1 MVEKLIV
8 KKKMNGFG
16 KTILLILC
24 LVPFSLL
31 AQTESE
37 TIVTPCGASEEIE
50 KSLHEHP
57 ELLQNVDE
65 LERFTKQ
72 YIAENQ
78 DKLLDSTITIP
89 VVFHVFHTYGA
100 ERISEAQMK
109 DCIRILNEDYQNKNA
124 DSSQVVSAFKPII
137 GRPQMRFRLAKKD
150 PNGRCTKGINYI
162 ESSLHTQGGENLK
175 SISNWD
181 TKRYL
186 NIWVCSVVASGA
198 AAYAYYPGS
207 APGQNNEGIVSRS
220 DYVGS
225 IGTSNNGYNART
237 LSHESGHYFNLPHTW
252 GNSNT
257 PGDATNCNIDDGVT
271 DTPNCV
277 GVTGSGCNLSFV
289 SCGNLNNVQNHME
302 YSSCRRMFTKGQ
314 VLRMHAAINSNTGF
328 RSSLWKGSNLIF
340 TGTTNDSQGDECPA
354 KVDFKSN
361 VTRACAGQN
370 ITFTQLAYNVNNP
383 AGLTF
388 NWSFPGGT
396 PETSTSANPIVSFAT
411 AGTYSVKLVVTNAAG
426 KDSLTRSNLIRI
438 LPSNPSYQ
446 AGDIESFETTT
457 FPNFPSNPDKIW
469 DITSTISNSWKR
481 STLAAA
487 TGQASLLITNNTTT
501 SGSIHTL
508 ISPVFEVVGPVTGA
522 KLAMKYAFAKRISTN
537 TDKLVISYSID
548 CGKTWKIATTR
559 TGTALATVPDFV
571 TATFSP
577 TAGDWKQE
585 YLSLLFLAPSQQ
597 FRLKF
602 EFTGGGGNN
611 LFIDDIQLTT
621 VTAVNNLQDD
631 NLSLSIMPNPS
642 DDLPKLI
649 IDHKTGEKVQV
660 EIMDALG
667 RETLL
672 SKKFILNEGRSEI
685 NLSAEM
691 EKPKAG
697 SYWVR
702 IVLADRVMV
711 RQWVV
716 LP

>member
-1 MVEKLIV
+1 MNKLV
-8 KKKMNGFG
+8 KSAF
-16 KTILLILC
+16 LIFC
-24 LVPFSLL
+24 LAPFSMM

-37 TIVTPCGASEEIE
+37 SIITPCGASEAIE

-72 YIAENQ
+72 YMAENQ

-109 DCIRILNEDYQNKNA
+109 DCIRILNEDFQNKNA
-124 DSSQVVSAFKPII
+124 DTSQVISAFKPII
-137 GRPQMRFRLAKKD
+137 GSSQMRFRLAKKD

-162 ESSLHTQGGENLK
+162 ESNLHPQGGENLK
-175 SISNWD
+175 SVSNWD

-186 NIWVCSVVASGA
+186 NIWVCSVIASGA
-198 AAYAYYPGS
+198 AAYAYYPGT

-225 IGTSNNGYNART
+225 IGTSNSGYNGRT
-237 LSHESGHYFNLPHTW
+237 LSHEAGHYFNLPHTW

-257 PGDATNCNIDDGVT
+257 PGAATNCNIDDGIS

-277 GVTGSGCNLSFV
+277 GVSNSGCNLAFV
-289 SCGNLNNVQNHME
+289 SCGTLNNVQNHME

-314 VLRMHAAINSNTGF
+314 VLRMHAAMNSNAGF

-340 TGTTNDSQGDECPA
+340 TGTTNDSQGNECPA

-361 VTRACAGQN
+361 LTRACAGQN
-370 ITFTQLAYNVNNP
+370 IIFTQLTYNVNNP
-383 AGLTF
+383 ADLTYRWTF
-388 NWSFPGGT
+388 TGGT
-396 PETSTSANPIVSFAT
+396 PETSTSPTPTVTYAT
-411 AGTYSVKLVVTNAAG
+411 AGNYSVKLVVTNSAG

-446 AGDIESFETTT
+446 AGDIEGFETTT
-457 FPNFPSNPDKIW
+457 FPNFPSNPDKVW
-469 DITSTISNSWKR
+469 DVTSTITNTWKR
-481 STLAAA
+481 STLASA
-487 TGQASLLITNNTTT
+487 TGQASLMITNNTTT
-501 SGSIHTL
+501 SGSIHNL

-522 KLAMKYAFAKRISTN
+522 KLALKYAFARRTSAN
-537 TDKLVISYSID
+537 TDKLVVSYSID
-548 CGKTWKIATTR
+548 CGKTWKTATTR
-559 TGTALATVPDFV
+559 SGAALQTTADFV

-577 TAGDWKQE
+577 SGADWKQE
-585 YLSLLFLAPSQQ
+585 YLNLLFLAPSQQ

-602 EFTGGGGNN
+602 EFTAGGGNN
-611 LFIDDIQLTT
+611 LFIDDVQLTT
-621 VTAVNNLQDD
+621 ITSVSNLQDD
-631 NLSLSIMPNPS
+631 NLSLSVVPNPS
-642 DDLPKLI
+642 SDLPKLI
-649 IDHKTGEKVQV
+649 IDHRIGEKVQI
-660 EIMDALG
+660 EIVDALG
-667 RETLL
+667 RENIL
-672 SKKFILNEGRSEI
+672 SKSFILNDGRSEI

-691 EKPKAG
+691 AKPKAG
-697 SYWVR
+697 TYWVR
-702 IVLADRVMV
+702 LILSDRVMI

>member
-1 MVEKLIV
+1 MNKIFKAAIAVFFLMPLTMV
-8 KKKMNGFG
+8 
-16 KTILLILC
+16 
-24 LVPFSLL
+24 

-37 TIVTPCGASEEIE
+37 STVTPCGASEAIE
-50 KSLHEHP
+50 KSLQEHP
-57 ELLQNVDE
+57 ELLQNVEE

-72 YIAENQ
+72 YLSENQ

-109 DCIRILNEDYQNKNA
+109 DCIRILNEDYQNRNA

-150 PNGRCTKGINYI
+150 PSGRCTKGINYI
-162 ESSLHTQGGENLK
+162 ESNLHTQGGENLK

-198 AAYAYYPGS
+198 AAYAYYPGT

-225 IGTSNNGYNART
+225 IGTSNAGYNSRT

-257 PGDATNCNIDDGVT
+257 PGAATNCNIDDGIS

-277 GVTGSGCNLSFV
+277 GVTGSGCNLSLI
-289 SCGNLNNVQNHME
+289 SCGNLNNVQNHMD

-314 VLRMHAAINSNTGF
+314 VLRMHAAINSSAGF

-340 TGTTNDSQGDECPA
+340 TGTTNDTPGDECPA

-361 VTRACAGQN
+361 LTRACAGQN
-370 ITFTQLAYNVNNP
+370 INFTQLAYNVNNP
-383 AGLTF
+383 AGLSF
-388 NWSFPGGT
+388 SWSFPGGT
-396 PETSTSANPIVSFAT
+396 PSSSTSPNPIVSYET
-411 AGTYSVKLVVTNAAG
+411 AGNYSVKLVVLNSAG
-426 KDSLTRSNLIRI
+426 KDSLTRTNLIRI
-438 LPSNPSYQ
+438 LPSIPAYQ
-446 AGDIESFETTT
+446 AGDIEGFETTT
-457 FPNFPSNPDKIW
+457 FPNFPSNPDKVW
-469 DITSTISNSWKR
+469 DITSTISNTWKR
-481 STLAAA
+481 STLASA
-487 TGQASLLITNNTTT
+487 TGQASLMITNNTTT

-522 KLAMKYAFAKRISTN
+522 KLAMKYAFARRTNAN

-548 CGKTWKIATTR
+548 CGKTWKTATTR
-559 TGTALATVPDFV
+559 SGAALQTTADYV

-577 TAGDWKQE
+577 TGADWKQE
-585 YLSLLFLAPSQQ
+585 YLSLLFLAPSQL

-602 EFTGGGGNN
+602 EFTTAGGNN
-611 LFIDDIQLTT
+611 LFIDDVQLTT
-621 VTAVNNLQDD
+621 ITAVSNLQDD
-631 NLSLSIMPNPS
+631 NLSLSVVPNPS
-642 DDLPKLI
+642 SELPKLI
-649 IDHKTGEKVQV
+649 VDHKTGEKVQI
-660 EIMDALG
+660 EIVDALG
-667 RETLL
+667 RETILMK
-672 SKKFILNEGRSEI
+672 SFILNEGRSEI

-697 SYWVR
+697 TYWVR
-702 IVLADRVMV
+702 LLLADRVMV